1 MKFLSCLSIAGLKPV
16 TRKEEILVEEEKFPD
31 LKVGWFAFAKGLFS
45 ENADAF
51 DNLLGVV
58 AWVNPDKQAPS
69 GQRALIVTPHETHQI
84 YSSVYQ
90 LTEIRDKLDGKTN
103 TEKLLQ
109 YGKMHQV
116 SFPAAEWCAAVGAKA
131 DVQSFLPSIVQC
143 KRMVANCSDVN
154 QSLELVGGD
163 IIDGMLLSSTEY
175 GIFNVWVVD
184 SNFGRADYWF
194 KGDSF
199 TVRSVIA
206 V

>member
-116 SFPAAEWCAAVGAKA
+116 SFPAAEMVCRRWGKSRCAKFFAVDCAMQKNG
-131 DVQSFLPSIVQC
+131 C
-143 KRMVANCSDVN
+143 K
-154 QSLELVGGD
+154 
-163 IIDGMLLSSTEY
+163 LL
-175 GIFNVWVVD
+175 GC
-184 SNFGRADYWF
+184 
-194 KGDSF
+194 
-199 TVRSVIA
+199 
-206 V
+206 